1 MPRWAPGVLTGATS
15 STTGPEVG
23 ASSPATIRNSVDLPQ
38 PDGPRIEMKSLS
50 VTVSVVGSSATV
62 GAWPRPP
69 GKVRL
74 TAAITSLLI
83 SGEAP
88 EKQSLVRP
96 LEGEIGHE
104 PDHADHDDAEDDLAG
119 VEQRLAVGDHVT
131 DPARCADE
139 FGDDH
144 VRPRPSEHQPQRL
157 GDRGRGVRQQ
167 HPAHD
172 TARVG

>member
-1 MPRWAPGVLTGATS
+1 MPRSAPGVLTGAPS
-15 STTGPEVG
+15 STTRPEVG

-74 TAAITSLLI
+74 TAEITSLLI
-83 SGEAP
+83 SREAP
-88 EKQSLVRP
+88 GKQSLVRP
-96 LEGEIGHE
+96 LEGEVGYE

-119 VEQRLAVGDHVT
+119 IEQRLAVGDHVT
-131 DPARCADE
+131 DAARRADQL
-139 FGDDH
+139 GDDH

-167 HPAHD
+167 HPTHD
-172 TARVG
+172 AA